1 MGQHMQFYTRQ
12 NYIMWVLTTR
22 SHPSSTSGQKAPPG
36 RPLQWGGSGVPRS
49 TGPSAAPA
57 CIYRNPFCLNS
68 GTPWLWARIPY
79 APPRKGAQR
88 HRAACGQR
96 TGEPPGH
103 PRGPRRQGR
112 LTEGLRLR
120 LGRSRV
126 QRGPGEGLSR
136 GAEGMRVRLA
146 RVGVQRGAPPA
157 RLCATSPPSLPAAF
171 QASSQKSPL
180 REAAF
185 ASALSP
191 VPWATVNVAPVLS
204 WASQRTFFEDIHFA
218 TAPSSRESSAQP
230 GRDPFP

>member
-79 APPRKGAQR
+79 VPPRKGAQR

-157 RLCATSPPSLPAAF
+157 RLCAPRLPPSLLPSKPLLRSHLSERRPSLVPF
-171 QASSQKSPL
+171 LQSPG
-180 REAAF
+180 
-185 ASALSP
+185 P
-191 VPWATVNVAPVLS
+191 P
-204 WASQRTFFEDIHFA
+204 
-218 TAPSSRESSAQP
+218 
-230 GRDPFP
+230 